1 MQTGGRCRSVVE
13 TRYRETRT
21 RLCALHA
28 NRACMRCCC
37 CVTHARHFIPRGGR
51 SLRPPLSRSPRP
63 PLFLVSRVS
72 SCPAASSLPSSSR
85 CLVLPPPPAF
95 LAREKRR
102 DERNSRRVR
111 ASERS
116 RRDWRKASRDCVT
129 RIIAAGGCR
138 WTRGGL
144 DRRVSLEGWPEGG

>member
-1 MQTGGRCRSVVE
+1 MQVGRRNALPRNAHAAMRA
-13 TRYRETRT
+13 TRESRVHALLLLRDART
-21 RLCALHA
+21 ALYSSR
-28 NRACMRCCC
+28 RAL
-37 CVTHARHFIPRGGR
+37 PPP
-51 SLRPPLSRSPRP
+51 PPLPLPPSPS
-63 PLFLVSRVS
+63 LSRVS
-72 SCPAASSLPSSSR
+72 CLLVSCRFLPALLLTSPCPLS
-85 CLVLPPPPAF
+85 PPAF